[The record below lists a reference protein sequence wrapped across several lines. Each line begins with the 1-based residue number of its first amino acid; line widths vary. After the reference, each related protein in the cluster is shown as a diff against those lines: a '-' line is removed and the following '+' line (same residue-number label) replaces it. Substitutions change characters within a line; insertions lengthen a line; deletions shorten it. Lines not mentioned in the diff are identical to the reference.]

1 MSLFNRADKWYTP
14 IRNIL
19 CICIKYIVI
28 KIRTITQKLVNI
40 YTKYHN
46 SINFINSFYIEL
58 LSIAS
63 IENIENIE
71 ITNSLAELNDAIIPP
86 YTNQEYCNQQNELI
100 QYMLIS
106 AEAVSI
112 SASTSIDSRII
123 NIIDKL
129 SLYTNNYKYNL
140 NTITLNNARIKA
152 LNIVNSDTIIEPTSL
167 QDFNNYINILIS
179 NLNYI
184 KNTYILNHFID
195 IGIPDVTDMFYSNQ
209 EKLNKLINLY
219 NSKLKKYYN
228 NTNNYNIILVI
239 GICLLIIMC
248 YIYNTEYILTII
260 KIRIFI
266 ILVIILVIVIY
277 YNNIH
282 KETFMTII
290 NYENQEGIRKK
301 FDTDISLELYREAQ
315 INYIITLTRHITNKK
330 IDYSIKPVINYRNKM
345 IILKNEK
352 IKYYKLKYNDLI
364 NSIEIIKKA
373 KNNYKYF
380 VLLYYYCI
388 VTILI
393 CIICNLLEIPAKII
407 VIFFIMTIII
417 LIYNFSYKI
426 HRITRMNNDKFYW
439 SNFNPF
445 FI

>member
-1 MSLFNRADKWYTP
+1 
-14 IRNIL
+14 
-19 CICIKYIVI
+19 
-28 KIRTITQKLVNI
+28 
-40 YTKYHN
+40 
-46 SINFINSFYIEL
+46 
-58 LSIAS
+58 
-63 IENIENIE
+63 
-71 ITNSLAELNDAIIPP
+71 
-86 YTNQEYCNQQNELI
+86 
-100 QYMLIS
+100 
-106 AEAVSI
+106 
-112 SASTSIDSRII
+112 
-123 NIIDKL
+123 
-129 SLYTNNYKYNL
+129 
-140 NTITLNNARIKA
+140 
-152 LNIVNSDTIIEPTSL
+152 
-167 QDFNNYINILIS
+167 
-179 NLNYI
+179 
-184 KNTYILNHFID
+184 
-195 IGIPDVTDMFYSNQ
+195 
-209 EKLNKLINLY
+209 
-219 NSKLKKYYN
+219 
-228 NTNNYNIILVI
+228 
-239 GICLLIIMC
+239 
-248 YIYNTEYILTII
+248 
-260 KIRIFI
+260 
-266 ILVIILVIVIY
+266 
-277 YNNIH
+277 
-282 KETFMTII
+282 MTII

-315 INYIITLTRHITNKK
+315 INYIIAITTHITNKK